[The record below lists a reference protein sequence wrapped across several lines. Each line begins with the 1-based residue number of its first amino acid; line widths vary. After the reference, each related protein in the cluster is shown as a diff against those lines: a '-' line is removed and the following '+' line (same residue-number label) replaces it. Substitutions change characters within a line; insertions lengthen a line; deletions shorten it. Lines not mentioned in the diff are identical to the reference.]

1 MSGDGERHAR
11 LPAMT
16 RLLDDEVIAALVARH
31 GRPAVVEALRA
42 TLDAARA
49 DVATGGEAPDAA
61 AVVATAGA
69 RLARADA
76 RGVRRVVNATG
87 VVLHTNLGRAPLS
100 DAARAA
106 VLAASGPSSVEYDL
120 EAGGRGSRT
129 AHAGELA
136 ARLCGTEAATVVNN
150 GAAAL
155 VLAVAALAAG
165 REVIVSRG
173 ELIEIGGSFRLPDII
188 EVSGARLVEVGT
200 TNRTR
205 LDDYRRAIGPDTG
218 LLLSVHRS
226 NFRQVGFVADVATD
240 DLAGLADEHGL
251 PLVHDLGSGRIVD
264 DADALGALE
273 ALGDEP
279 FVSDAVTRGAHLV
292 LFSGDKLLGGPQAG
306 IIAGRADL
314 VERCRRH
321 PLARI
326 TRIDKLQ
333 LAALEATLRT
343 HLRGAAAT
351 DLPALA
357 LLGADVTALTARAE
371 ALVADLG
378 AAGITVRPTETYVG
392 GGAAPGRPLPGV
404 ALAVTGVDVERLARE
419 LRAQPVPVVARIED
433 GALLLDL
440 RSVAPED
447 DATLAST
454 LTGALATL
462 HGDAGGPSDG
472 RPEGPTG

>member
-1 MSGDGERHAR
+1 MSSDREALAG
-11 LPAMT
+11 LPSMT
-16 RLLDDEVIAALVARH
+16 RLLESDAAAALVARH
-31 GRPAVVEALRA
+31 GRGAVVDALRA
-42 TLDAARA
+42 VLAAARSAVA
-49 DVATGGEAPDAA
+49 DGGGAPDAA
-61 AVVATAGA
+61 TVLADAQDL
-69 RLARADA
+69 LARAEA
-76 RGVRRVVNATG
+76 RGVRRVINATG

-100 DAARAA
+100 EDARAA
-106 VLAASGPSSVEYDL
+106 VLAASGASSVEYDL
-120 EAGGRGSRT
+120 ASGGRGSRT

-165 REVIVSRG
+165 REVVVSRG

-205 LDDYRRAIGPDTG
+205 IDDYRRAIGPDTG

-226 NFRQVGFVADVATD
+226 NFRQVGFVADVPTAE
-240 DLAGLADEHGL
+240 LAALADEHGL
-251 PLVHDLGSGRIVD
+251 PLVHDLGSGRIAED
-264 DADALGALE
+264 GDALA

-279 FVSDAVTRGAHLV
+279 VVSDAVGRGAHLV
-292 LFSGDKLLGGPQAG
+292 LFSGDKLLGGSQAG

-333 LAALEATLRT
+333 LAALESTLRS
-343 HLRGAAAT
+343 HLRGSAAT

-357 LLGADVTALTARAE
+357 LLATDVAQLSDRARAL
-371 ALVADLG
+371 ASTA
-378 AAGITVRPTETYVG
+378 APAGITVGATLDVRPTDTYVG

-404 ALAVTGVDVERLARE
+404 ALAVSGIDAERLARA
-419 LRAQPVPVVARIED
+419 LRAQPVPVIARIED

-440 RSVAPED
+440 RSVPEAD
-447 DATLAST
+447 DAPLADA
-454 LTGALATL
+454 LTGALTL
-462 HGDAGGPSDG
+462 LRDDAAG
-472 RPEGPTG
+472 